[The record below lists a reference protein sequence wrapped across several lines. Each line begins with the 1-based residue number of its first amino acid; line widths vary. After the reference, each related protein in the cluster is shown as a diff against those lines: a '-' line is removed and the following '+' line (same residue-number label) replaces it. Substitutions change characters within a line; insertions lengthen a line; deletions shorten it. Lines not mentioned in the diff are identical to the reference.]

1 MRLEKR
7 TTRTKHK
14 LGTSDGRIEVEYE
27 FPQYDDF
34 DEFVQAAGS
43 PEVALAFVNG
53 AVKDESGARVR
64 EAITDA
70 PEMGITEAAIKER
83 AAEVGKSFQPIAKST
98 NKDKAQELDTILA
111 KVRSQGANAAVEDL
125 LALAARLA

>member
-34 DEFVQAAGS
+34 DEFVSAAGS

-70 PEMGITEAAIKER
+70 PEAGITEAEIKSR
-83 AAEVGKSFQPIAKST
+83 AAEIGKGFQPIAKST
-98 NKDKAQELDTILA
+98 NKEKAQELDAILSR
-111 KVRSQGANAAVEDL
+111 VRTEGASAVAEDL

>member
-1 MRLEKR
+1 MRLDKR

-14 LGTSDGRIEVEYE
+14 LGTKEGKIEVEYE

-34 DEFVQAAGS
+34 DEFVAAAGS

-64 EAITDA
+64 ECITDS
-70 PEMGITEAAIKER
+70 PEVGITEAEIKER
-83 AAEVGKSFQPIAKST
+83 AAEIGKGFQPISKST
-98 NKDKAQELDTILA
+98 NKEKAQELDGILA
-111 KVRSQGANAAVEDL
+111 LVRSKGVSAAAEDL